1 MASQIKTRIMQK
13 YDSEANWKLATNF
26 KPMRGEIITYSPDDD
41 YSYPRIKIGDGV
53 SYVNELPFI
62 TVEAGANLGLV
73 KTGGDVTISDGTIT
87 VNDDSHAHVIS
98 NIDNLQNA
106 LDSKLTTTELKV
118 TTSGSGNAVTSVS
131 YDSDT
136 KTITLTKGATYNNYT
151 YTLPVA
157 GTSLGGIKSGG
168 DITIN
173 TSGVVSVNDNSHKH
187 TLDNISDLNSIINQ
201 IDENLG
207 AAKTYTNE
215 KVAELVDSSPDTLN
229 TLNELAAALGDDP
242 NFATTVATEI
252 GKKANQTSLDSH
264 INNKNNPHAVSLS
277 QLGVTAST
285 TSLNQVDIT
294 EPLQAQLTNLN
305 DSKASKDLATSTASG
320 LMSANDKKHLT
331 ALTTTNLGSLNGKT
345 IADLRSSL
353 ENWLSSAR
361 AYVGASCYVI
371 GASWINSWN
380 NEDLTTVLEGGSY
393 WTFTVRSYYH
403 ADSYVLLEINTYG
416 HKSSWYVARV
426 NNVWGRIYKTA
437 FTDQIPTLSS
447 MGITASP
454 TELNILDGVTT
465 STAEINHLKG
475 VTSNVQTQ
483 LTNLNDGKASKDVA
497 TTSADGLMSSTD
509 KTKLDGIADGANKT
523 IVDTALSST
532 STNPVQNK
540 VINSAL
546 SGKQA
551 TITGGASTIVSDN
564 LIANRV
570 LISNGS
576 GKVIA
581 TAVTNTELGYLSG
594 VTSGIQA
601 QLTNLS
607 DGKAPN
613 SHASNTSTYGI
624 STAALYGHA
633 MATST
638 TPKANGTAALGSEV
652 AKFARGDHVHPLQT
666 TVSGNAGTATKL
678 ATARSIALGTGA
690 TGAANFD
697 GSANITIPV
706 TSVKEAYLSWGGK
719 NFSGSF
725 GPVDAAMIPILGANR
740 FAFGRVNTGGVT
752 VEYSTDGGTTWLDYG
767 ATEQNLAKFF
777 STGNTFII
785 GKNTTATTEFDNL
798 KLRITIDTTKFY
810 LYGELTKFAIYA
822 SSNGSAN
829 CYCTI
834 ETSKGD
840 NPTTFNILGD
850 ASNVPISGWSG
861 WNIINVPKIRTVGN
875 NTQALST
882 KHHSIRFTFGASG
895 YTHTGFIGLGISKI
909 LAFGGEAW
917 TTPSNMATEGH
928 LYKYDEYQNATFP
941 AKISSQSLETSSLQ
955 TRILK
960 VPGTSGGTDYGLGIS
975 GQVLST
981 NGSSVYWKTLDYL
994 PLSGGTLTGRLT
1006 INTTIKDQESPIKRA
1021 LVITSTEVPDG
1032 TTLTDKNAPGIGFHI
1047 SSNSWGSLIY
1057 RNSSFRFVNNAST
1070 GYQPVYASKFYGDL
1084 EGNATTAS
1092 GVAWS
1097 GITSKPS
1104 YYDAKAIKSISRS
1117 GTTFTYTCLD
1127 DTTGT
1132 FTQQDTDTGATS
1144 VEVTGSGN
1152 AITAASY
1159 DASTR
1164 KLTLTKGAT
1173 YNNYSLPAATT
1184 SARGGVIVGS
1194 NITVN
1199 NGTISLTKA
1208 NVTTALGYTP
1218 PTTDTNVTQ
1227 TLTETAAQNTNWYLL
1242 AGTSASTTTAGTV
1255 FTQDA
1260 RIQSY
1265 RGTTSAQGE
1274 VELIL
1279 GNNVAKGTATN
1290 KEGFIT
1296 LYSPGTSYH
1305 QIKGTSTSSAI
1316 IHTLPATTGTIL
1328 NTGTIST
1335 WLSNNAS
1342 TVRSNI
1348 GAVNTA
1354 GDTITGT
1361 LILSRATDA
1370 SGTAD
1375 NKPALIIGSS
1385 SGEHIEADANEI
1397 MAKSSETT
1405 TSTLYLNS
1413 DGGQVVIG
1421 TGGLK
1426 IKGTSSYSTTLA
1438 ANTTSTYLSY
1448 INSSGTTIN
1457 KLDLWSDHTSLLK
1470 PLDISS
1476 GGSGATTASGAL
1488 YNFGIRYSST
1498 APENPWTGMIW
1509 LEPIGGTTT

>member
-1 MASQIKTRIMQK
+1 MANQIKTRVMQK

-26 KPMRGEIITYSPDDD
+26 KPMKGEVIVYSPDDD
-41 YSYPRIKIGDGV
+41 YSYPRIKIGDGA
-53 SYVNELPFI
+53 SFVNDLPFI
-62 TVEAGANLGLV
+62 TEAAGANLGLV

-106 LDSKLTTTELKV
+106 LDDKLTTTELKV

-173 TSGVVSVNDNSHKH
+173 TSGVVSINDNSHKH
-187 TLDNISDLNSIINQ
+187 TLDNISDLSSITNQ
-201 IDENLG
+201 IDESLS

-264 INNKNNPHAVSLS
+264 VNNKNNPHAVSLS

-305 DSKASKDLATSTASG
+305 DSKASKD
-320 LMSANDKKHLT
+320 
-331 ALTTTNLGSLNGKT
+331 
-345 IADLRSSL
+345 
-353 ENWLSSAR
+353 
-361 AYVGASCYVI
+361 
-371 GASWINSWN
+371 
-380 NEDLTTVLEGGSY
+380 
-393 WTFTVRSYYH
+393 
-403 ADSYVLLEINTYG
+403 
-416 HKSSWYVARV
+416 
-426 NNVWGRIYKTA
+426 
-437 FTDQIPTLSS
+437 
-447 MGITASP
+447 
-454 TELNILDGVTT
+454 
-465 STAEINHLKG
+465 
-475 VTSNVQTQ
+475 
-483 LTNLNDGKASKDVA
+483 VA

-509 KTKLDGIADGANKT
+509 KTKLDGIANGANKT
-523 IVDTALSST
+523 VVDTALNST

-551 TITGGASTIVSDN
+551 TITGGASTIASDN
-564 LIANRV
+564 LTANRA

-576 GKVIA
+576 GKVA
-581 TAVTNTELGYLSG
+581 VSTVTNTELGYLSG
-594 VTSGIQA
+594 VTSKIQA

-678 ATARSIALGTGA
+678 ATARTIALERGVIGTA
-690 TGAANFD
+690 TNFD
-697 GSANITIPV
+697 GSADITIPV
-706 TSVKEAYLSWGGK
+706 TAVKEAYLSWGGK
-719 NFSGSF
+719 NFTNDFGPLDAALISSF
-725 GPVDAAMIPILGANR
+725 GADR
-740 FAFGRVNTGGVT
+740 FALMKASAIT
-752 VEYSTDGGTTWLDYG
+752 VEYSTDSGSTWLDYG
-767 ATEQNLAKFF
+767 ATDSQKKKLFTSGSRASNL
-777 STGNTFII
+777 NI
-785 GKNTTATTEFDNL
+785 GKLTTSSTSL
-798 KLRITIDTTKFY
+798 VPLMLRITIDTGIAGIYTRLNKI
-810 LYGELTKFAIYA
+810 AINI
-822 SSNGSAN
+822 STNCSEE

-834 ETSKGD
+834 EKALQATPDVYSMVAEEVYI
-840 NPTTFNILGD
+840 N
-850 ASNVPISGWSG
+850 GWPG
-861 WNIINVPKIRTVGN
+861 WNIINISPFTTYGN
-875 NTQALST
+875 TASSQYGR
-882 KHHSIRFTFGASG
+882 IRFTFGCSKG
-895 YTHTGFIGLGISKI
+895 TSKTPYFGLEIKNI
-909 LAFGGEAW
+909 MAFGGMGY
-917 TTPSNMATEGH
+917 TNPSYLAKFGH
-928 LYKYDEYQNATFP
+928 IYEWDEWGNAIFP
-941 AKISSQSLETSSLQ
+941 AGVNTRYLNAPLSSGST
-955 TRILK
+955 T
-960 VPGTSGGTDYGLGIS
+960 LGVGS
-975 GQVLST
+975 VGQVLGT
-981 NGSSVYWKTLDYL
+981 NGTTVYWKTLSYL
-994 PLSGGTLTGRLT
+994 PLAGGTLTGGLT
-1006 INTTIKDQESPIKRA
+1006 LSATIKDQATPSDRI
-1021 LVITSTEVPDG
+1021 LSISSTEVPSG

-1047 SSNSWGSLIY
+1047 ANNSWGSLIY
-1057 RNSSFRFVNNAST
+1057 RDGSFRFVNSSSS

-1144 VEVTGSGN
+1144 VEVTGTGN

-1159 DASTR
+1159 DSSTR
-1164 KLTLTKGAT
+1164 KLTLTKDST
-1173 YNNYSLPAATT
+1173 FNNYSLPNATT
-1184 SARGGVIVGS
+1184 STKGGVIVGS
-1194 NITVN
+1194 NITVSS
-1199 NGTISLTKA
+1199 GTISLTKT
-1208 NVTTALGYTP
+1208 NITNALGYTP
-1218 PTTDTNVTQ
+1218 PTTDTTYSVMGAATASTAGTSGLVPAPAAGKQSSFLRGDGTWVVPSDTKVTQ
-1227 TLTETAAQNTNWYLL
+1227 TLTENAAQNTNWYLL
-1242 AGTSASTTTAGTV
+1242 AGTSASTTTAGAV

-1265 RGTTSAQGE
+1265 RGTTSTQGE

-1296 LYSPGTSYH
+1296 LYSPGASYH

-1361 LILSRATDA
+1361 LILSRTTDA

-1448 INSSGTTIN
+1448 INSNGTTIN

-1488 YNFGIRYSST
+1488 YNFGIRYSTT